1 HATPVIGIGGIS
13 SGEDAAKYLLCGAQA
28 MQVGTALSGNP
39 ERLGEI
45 ATELGH
51 WMERKNYATLNA
63 FRGNALEWLP

>member
-1 HATPVIGIGGIS
+1 
-13 SGEDAAKYLLCGAQA
+13 